1 MSDVKEKSTSKGVV
15 KLTPKQE
22 KFCQLYIELGNASE
36 AYRQSYDC
44 SKMQTST
51 INTKAKELLKNG
63 PITVRIEELQQ
74 EHRQRHNIT
83 VDKIIADL
91 QEVRDICMGRK
102 SVVTTEVIKNAQ
114 EGNVKAVDNPVFMF
128 EPTSANKALE
138 LLGKHLGMF
147 KDKVE
152 LTGELNVEQKTE
164 LNLSGL
170 SINELEQLEKL
181 LEKGNSEQDP
191 N

>member
-1 MSDVKEKSTSKGVV
+1 MLDVKEKSTSNRG
-15 KLTPKQE
+15 LTPKQE

-44 SKMQTST
+44 SKMTSEV
-51 INTKAKELLKNG
+51 INVKASELLNKNG
-63 PITVRIEELQQ
+63 KIVVRVEELRQ

-102 SVVTTEVIKNAQ
+102 SVVLTDVIKNAQ
-114 EGNVKAVDNPVFMF
+114 EGSSNAVDNPVFVF

-147 KDKVE
+147 TQKME
-152 LTGELNVEQKTE
+152 LSGDLHIEQRAE

-170 SINELEQLEKL
+170 SIDELEQLEKL
-181 LEKGNSEQDP
+181 LAKGNLEQDSD
-191 N
+191 

>member
-1 MSDVKEKSTSKGVV
+1 MSDVKGKSTSGRG
-15 KLTPKQE
+15 LTPKQE

-74 EHRQRHNIT
+74 EHRQRHNLTI
-83 VDKIIADL
+83 DNIIADL
-91 QEVRDICMGRK
+91 QEYRDICMGRK
-102 SVVTTEVIKNAQ
+102 PLTITTVVKNAQ
-114 EGNVKAVDNPVFMF
+114 EGTAQSVNTECFVF
-128 EPTSANKALE
+128 EPTGANKALE

-147 KDKVE
+147 TQKMEVSGSVVNQNINMDKDEFVE
-152 LTGELNVEQKTE
+152 IAKQ
-164 LNLSGL
+164 
-170 SINELEQLEKL
+170 L
-181 LEKGNSEQDP
+181 LEGV
-191 N
+191 

>member
-44 SKMQTST
+44 SKMAS
-51 INTKAKELLKNG
+51 K
-63 PITVRIEELQQ
+63 TVNEVAARMLTNCKIAARVEELQR

-102 SVVTTEVIKNAQ
+102 SVVLTDVIKNAQ
-114 EGNVKAVDNPVFMF
+114 EGSVNAVDSPVFVF

-147 KDKVE
+147 TQKMKLSGD
-152 LTGELNVEQKTE
+152 LHIEQRAE

-170 SINELEQLEKL
+170 SIDELEQLEKL
-181 LEKGNSEQDP
+181 LAKGSSEQD
-191 N
+191 

>member
-1 MSDVKEKSTSKGVV
+1 MLDVKGKSTSGRG
-15 KLTPKQE
+15 LTPKQE

-36 AYRQSYDC
+36 AYRQSYNC
-44 SKMQTST
+44 SKMTSKT
-51 INTKAKELLKNG
+51 VNEEAARLLKT
-63 PITVRIEELQQ
+63 PKITAMVEELQQ
-74 EHRQRHNIT
+74 SHRQRHNIT

-102 SVVTTEVIKNAQ
+102 SVVLTDVIKNAQ
-114 EGNVKAVDNPVFMF
+114 KGSVNAVDNPVFVF

-147 KDKVE
+147 TQKME
-152 LTGELNVEQKTE
+152 LTGDLHIEQRAE

-170 SINELEQLEKL
+170 SIDELEQLEKL
-181 LEKGNSEQDP
+181 LAKGNPEQDSD
-191 N
+191 